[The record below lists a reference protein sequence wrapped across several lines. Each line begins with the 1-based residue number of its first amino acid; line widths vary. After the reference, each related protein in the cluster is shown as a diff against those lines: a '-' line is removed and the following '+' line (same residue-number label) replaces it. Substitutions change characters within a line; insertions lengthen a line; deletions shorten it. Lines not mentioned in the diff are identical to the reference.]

1 MIVPVAMKVPVLR
14 SYLPPRLI
22 VHAASDSGQGS
33 TTTQLE
39 GLVSLMRS
47 ETADD
52 HLGGRALLNALST
65 AMFALV
71 LRLAS
76 EAHDAPR
83 GLLAVAGHP
92 RLAPAMVALFQNP
105 SRAWSLPELARLCN
119 MSRAT
124 FVRQFQDKLG
134 RSAAD
139 LTNVSPSASGIAIC
153 SSSRPPT
160 SAFVRRLFDW
170 GARRLRRRR

>member
-1 MIVPVAMKVPVLR
+1 MIVTVAMKVPVLR

-105 SRAWSLPELARLCN
+105 SRAWSLPELAPVQHVASDVCP
-119 MSRAT
+119 SVSGQAWT
-124 FVRQFQDKLG
+124 LG
-134 RSAAD
+134 RRSHDGHPHDTGRKQTAD
-139 LTNVSPSASGIAIC
+139 
-153 SSSRPPT
+153 
-160 SAFVRRLFDW
+160 VRSFNR
-170 GARRLRRRR
+170 

>member
-1 MIVPVAMKVPVLR
+1 MIVTVAMKVPVLR
-14 SYLPPRLI
+14 SYLPPSLI

-105 SRAWSLPELARLCN
+105 SRAWSLPELAPVQHVASDVCPPV
-119 MSRAT
+119 SGQAWT
-124 FVRQFQDKLG
+124 LG
-134 RSAAD
+134 RRSHDGHPHDTGRKQTAD
-139 LTNVSPSASGIAIC
+139 
-153 SSSRPPT
+153 
-160 SAFVRRLFDW
+160 VRSFNR
-170 GARRLRRRR
+170 

>member
-1 MIVPVAMKVPVLR
+1 M
-14 SYLPPRLI
+14 I

-71 LRLAS
+71 LCLAS

-92 RLAPAMVALFQNP
+92 
-105 SRAWSLPELARLCN
+105 
-119 MSRAT
+119 
-124 FVRQFQDKLG
+124 
-134 RSAAD
+134 
-139 LTNVSPSASGIAIC
+139 
-153 SSSRPPT
+153 
-160 SAFVRRLFDW
+160 
-170 GARRLRRRR
+170 